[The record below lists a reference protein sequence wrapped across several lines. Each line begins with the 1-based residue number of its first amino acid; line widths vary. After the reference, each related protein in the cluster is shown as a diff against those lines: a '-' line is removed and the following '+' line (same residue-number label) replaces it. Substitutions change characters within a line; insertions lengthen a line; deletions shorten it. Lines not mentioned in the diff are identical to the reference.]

1 MADLLAIRK
10 RLEKAIL
17 TQGHTFREVSLKI
30 GRKDSY
36 IQQYIKYGFP
46 KRLNELDRCKVC
58 HLLNIAEE
66 ELMDDDLKQNS
77 SRDTLFQEIEGIGEL
92 AQEFSVIDILAPRG
106 GDPLSLMTIGKF
118 AINQKEFYGWLN
130 GNPLNLRILRQTGD
144 SMEPT
149 IGSGS
154 LVIYDTEQREYTGEG
169 IYLIDYDN
177 HLAFKRLQKY
187 GGDVY
192 VIKSENPRYQDIRCA
207 DNEFKILGRAVNAL
221 SARSL

>member
-10 RLEKAIL
+10 RLEKAIISG
-17 TQGHTFREVSLKI
+17 GHTFREVSLKI

-46 KRLNELDRCKVC
+46 KRLNELDRHKVC
-58 HLLNIAEE
+58 QLLNIAEE
-66 ELMDDDLKQNS
+66 DLLDDDLKQNGIT
-77 SRDTLFQEIEGIGEL
+77 DTIFFDTERGSDV
-92 AQEFSVIDILAPRG
+92 AKDFSVIDILAPRAES
-106 GDPLSLMTIGKF
+106 PLNLMTIGKL
-118 AINQKEFYGWLN
+118 AINQKEFYGWFN
-130 GNPLNLRILRQTGD
+130 ANPLNLKILRQTGD

-149 IGSGS
+149 IASGS
-154 LVIYDTEQREYTGEG
+154 LVIYDTEQKEYTGEG
-169 IYLIDYDN
+169 IYLINYDN

-187 GGDVY
+187 SGEAF

-207 DNEFKILGRAVNAL
+207 GDEFEILGRAVNAL